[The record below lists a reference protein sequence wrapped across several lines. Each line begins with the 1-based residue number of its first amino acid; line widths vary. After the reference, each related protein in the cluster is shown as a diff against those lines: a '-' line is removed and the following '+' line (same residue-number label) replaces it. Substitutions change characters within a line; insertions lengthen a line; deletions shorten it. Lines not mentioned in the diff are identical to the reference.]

1 MFKLKLKF
9 KINMKLRL
17 ELKIK
22 SKLKLMSNLR
32 LMLKNLIKKKITKF
46 IYFFL
51 IISVRK
57 FNSRK
62 IICKYGILGY

>member
-1 MFKLKLKF
+1 
-9 KINMKLRL
+9 
-17 ELKIK
+17 
-22 SKLKLMSNLR
+22 MSNLR
-32 LMLKNLIKKKITKF
+32 LMLKNLTKKKITEF

-62 IICKYGILGY
+62 IICKYGILGYWSSCNLKIMFNVDFI

>member
-1 MFKLKLKF
+1 
-9 KINMKLRL
+9 
-17 ELKIK
+17 
-22 SKLKLMSNLR
+22 MSNLR
-32 LMLKNLIKKKITKF
+32 LMLKNLTKKKITEF

-62 IICKYGILGY
+62 IICKYGILGYWSSCTLKIMFNVDFI

>member
-1 MFKLKLKF
+1 
-9 KINMKLRL
+9 
-17 ELKIK
+17 
-22 SKLKLMSNLR
+22 MSNLR
-32 LMLKNLIKKKITKF
+32 LILKNLTKKKITEF

-62 IICKYGILGY
+62 IICKYGILGFLQFKNNV